1 MDIFSQ
7 SKMDNFAGHF
17 RGTRADAGHRP
28 LVFIGLN
35 NQSQGIKWGSGQHR
49 HKFLLYTSGRIV
61 LSAGFINFV
70 EESAIGGLWHRP
82 DPSEI
87 VGKVGDNQVFSRWE
101 IGPVAVV
108 AGSIS

>member
-1 MDIFSQ
+1 MY
-7 SKMDNFAGHF
+7 DNIGIDSLCIYS
-17 RGTRADAGHRP
+17 RG
-28 LVFIGLN
+28 
-35 NQSQGIKWGSGQHR
+35 
-49 HKFLLYTSGRIV
+49 IV

-70 EESAIGGLWHRP
+70 EESAIGRLWHRP

-108 AGSIS
+108 AGTISCCGKGLGQGLEKVEFK